1 MMGQTRRSMAICV
14 AVAVMLCHMEYAAA
28 HHAEATFD
36 HSRVLSVTGTVK
48 EFLLANPHTLIY
60 LEVTDSSGKTDLAVF
75 QGGSAIVMTRYGWS
89 RNSLMVG
96 DKIHIDYYPRRDQK
110 PGGLLVAATRE
121 NGEKLTWRPLS

>member
-1 MMGQTRRSMAICV
+1 MMICS
-14 AVAVMLCHMEYAAA
+14 AFAVMLLHMECAVA

-36 HSRVLSVTGTVK
+36 HGRVLSVAGTIK

-75 QGGSAIVMTRYGWS
+75 QGGSAIVMTRNGWS

-96 DKIHIDYYPRRDQK
+96 EKIHIDYYPRRDKK
-110 PGGLLVAATRE
+110 PGGMLITATRE

>member
-1 MMGQTRRSMAICV
+1 MSICCAF
-14 AVAVMLCHMEYAAA
+14 AVTLLHMEYAVA
-28 HHAEATFD
+28 HHAEVTFD
-36 HSRVLSVTGTVK
+36 HSRVLSVIGTIK

-60 LEVTDSSGKTDLAVF
+60 LEVTDSSGKTDLAGF
-75 QGGSAIVMTRYGWS
+75 QGGSAIVMTRNGWS

-110 PGGLLVAATRE
+110 PGGMLITATRE

>member
-1 MMGQTRRSMAICV
+1 
-14 AVAVMLCHMEYAAA
+14 MLLHMEYAVA

-36 HSRVLSVTGTVK
+36 HRRVMSVAGTIK

-60 LEVTDSSGKTDLAVF
+60 LEVTDSSGKIDLAVF
-75 QGGSAIVMTRYGWS
+75 QGGSAIVMTRNGWS

-96 DKIHIDYYPRRDQK
+96 DKIHIDYYPRRDKK
-110 PGGLLVAATRE
+110 PGGMLITATRE